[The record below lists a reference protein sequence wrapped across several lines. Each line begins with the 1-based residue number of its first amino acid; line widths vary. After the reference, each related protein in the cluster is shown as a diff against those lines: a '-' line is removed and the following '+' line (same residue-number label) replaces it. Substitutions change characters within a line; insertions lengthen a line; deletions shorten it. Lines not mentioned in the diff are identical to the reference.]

1 MFFAAVLLAVLGA
14 DPSCSSGIAS
24 GTTCCYASCGAC
36 GDEGCSDLPGG
47 PSMCCKGTIAAGGY
61 TCDQF
66 NPPCRLV
73 PPSPPAPYP
82 QTATI
87 DLDANTPV
95 AEVPTTYLSF
105 TIDSAYWRSSWFDL
119 GGKDDSV
126 TGKYGATLDVLI
138 AALRP
143 SILRVGGTQGDY
155 DVYVNFSAAT
165 AGIDCDH
172 LPKPMTDFRCKSIT
186 PDQWK
191 ALLGFAARNDLSL
204 VFGLNGMFGRP
215 PKTKP
220 ETPQCNATAPAG
232 DAACPARD
240 TVDYEALISW
250 TVTNRPPGWDHLIGF
265 ELGNEL
271 NEALNGLA
279 GARTQAEDLLQLKAY
294 LDRTWPVRDTHGDT
308 RRDARPGALRSDGV
322 PVTAGPDTH
331 SNAEWSAEMRAWFG
345 QFANTTHGRI
355 GALTFHEYSMGN
367 GPDLDPQ
374 KLRASFLDPAMLDRS
389 GNGARA
395 LLAMLPP
402 SAPGQSPPI
411 WAGETAA
418 ATNGGQT
425 GITDT
430 FVDGFWY
437 LDQLGQHA
445 LVGVQ
450 TLFRQ
455 TLLYVGGSYPLIELT
470 ALDASTARGRAAPP
484 AHDGARPAGETP
496 TESAHDDA
504 RIAGETP
511 TEYTVNPLPDY
522 WLAVLHKRLMGQIV
536 LNTTSSS
543 RGLRVYA
550 HCAVGR
556 GVGLSFL
563 NLDETRAINLTL
575 PDTLAQ
581 LPSRL
586 EYILTAGVPIE
597 GAAHPLQSRG
607 VRLNGGD
614 ELSLQPSSGG
624 TPSLPKLHGL
634 SVAQSGASGARVPA
648 GSLGFLVW
656 PDAQLPACAKQR
668 ELE

>member
-1 MFFAAVLLAVLGA
+1 
-14 DPSCSSGIAS
+14 
-24 GTTCCYASCGAC
+24 
-36 GDEGCSDLPGG
+36 
-47 PSMCCKGTIAAGGY
+47 
-61 TCDQF
+61 
-66 NPPCRLV
+66 
-73 PPSPPAPYP
+73 
-82 QTATI
+82 
-87 DLDANTPV
+87 
-95 AEVPTTYLSF
+95 
-105 TIDSAYWRSSWFDL
+105 
-119 GGKDDSV
+119 
-126 TGKYGATLDVLI
+126 
-138 AALRP
+138 
-143 SILRVGGTQGDY
+143 
-155 DVYVNFSAAT
+155 
-165 AGIDCDH
+165 
-172 LPKPMTDFRCKSIT
+172 
-186 PDQWK
+186 
-191 ALLGFAARNDLSL
+191 
-204 VFGLNGMFGRP
+204 
-215 PKTKP
+215 
-220 ETPQCNATAPAG
+220 
-232 DAACPARD
+232 
-240 TVDYEALISW
+240 VDYEALISW

-345 QFANTTHGRI
+345 QFANTTHGHI

-484 AHDGARPAGETP
+484 AHDGAR
-496 TESAHDDA
+496 
-504 RIAGETP
+504 IAGETP

-624 TPSLPKLHGL
+624 TPSKLGTPSLPKLHGL

-668 ELE
+668 ELESY